1 MWPAKQLT
9 RTATKRSPS
18 ALGSSARHGRHD
30 PDDRYLHLSATG
42 EQWVPFTSRQRV
54 ITRSGRGCLP
64 RWPASL
70 VEPLAGPGLLLSGR
84 LHGSGSNCPCGA
96 GWCVDALA
104 CAAFLL
110 HGDRAEPPVDR
121 FYALRAMAS
130 SVLLPGSLIAP
141 KAATCGRFNWWSAF
155 WCSRPCCLA
164 ATLHRRIGDSVAEV
178 RSIASQGLESQPN
191 ALIISTRWS

>member
-1 MWPAKQLT
+1 MT
-9 RTATKRSPS
+9 GTFN
-18 ALGSSARHGRHD
+18 
-30 PDDRYLHLSATG
+30 LSATG

-110 HGDRAEPPVDR
+110 HGDRAEPPVDGFVCAEGHGLVGAFAWLFNRTEGSNLWPFQLVVGILVFAALLLFSRNPAPQDRR
-121 FYALRAMAS
+121 FS
-130 SVLLPGSLIAP
+130 S
-141 KAATCGRFNWWSAF
+141 
-155 WCSRPCCLA
+155 
-164 ATLHRRIGDSVAEV
+164 
-178 RSIASQGLESQPN
+178 
-191 ALIISTRWS
+191 